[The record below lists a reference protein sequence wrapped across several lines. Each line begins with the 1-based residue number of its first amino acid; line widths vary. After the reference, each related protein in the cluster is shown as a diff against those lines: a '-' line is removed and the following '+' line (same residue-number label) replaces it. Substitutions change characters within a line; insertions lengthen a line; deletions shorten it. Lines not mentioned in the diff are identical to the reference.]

1 MMTENTHFGTNYIDK
16 VMKNAKSV
24 FFIGVGGINMSSLAH
39 LTHIKGYR
47 TGGSDRTKGTLTEKL
62 AAEGLD
68 IRYSHAAENIEGYD
82 VVVYTVAITT
92 DNPEYAAATEKGIP
106 CFSRADY
113 MGYLMSDF
121 PRRIGISG
129 MHGKSTC
136 TSISAQ
142 IFMDADGD
150 PTVLSGAVLP
160 SMGGAYRI
168 GGRDN
173 FIFEACEYKD
183 SFLDFNPNIAVILNI
198 EPDHLDYFSG
208 IEQILDSFEAYAK
221 KTDILIA
228 NADDEKVGEV
238 CRRAAGREIIT
249 FAVENDADYRAE
261 NITLSSGFP
270 TFDVIERGKFLFR
283 AELSVFGRHNVYNAL
298 AAVAAARLCGLDPEG
313 IARGLKNYRGAARR
327 MQYMGRLNGARLF
340 SDYAHHPTELRAT
353 LEGLREAAEGRVVAV
368 FQPHTYSRT
377 ATLFDEFAHSFG
389 ASDEVII
396 TDIYAARETN
406 TYGVSEGAL
415 ASAIGEKALY
425 IKGFEAVAEHLAK
438 TVTESDT
445 VILLGAGDVEKVL
458 EHLPALDK

>member
-1 MMTENTHFGTNYIDK
+1 MMTENTHFGPNFIDK
-16 VMKNAKSV
+16 VMREARGV
-24 FFIGVGGINMSSLAH
+24 FFVGVGGINMSSLAH
-39 LTHIKGYR
+39 LTHVKGYR
-47 TGGSDRTKGTLTEKL
+47 TGGSDRTRSPLTEKL
-62 AAEGLD
+62 AAEGID
-68 IRYSHAAENIEGYD
+68 IRYAHAAENIEGYD

-113 MGYLMSDF
+113 MGYLMSEF

-136 TSISAQ
+136 TSICAQ
-142 IFMDADGD
+142 IFMDAEGD

-221 KTDILIA
+221 KADVLIA
-228 NADDEKVGEV
+228 NADDENVTEV
-238 CRRAAGREIIT
+238 CRRVAERDIIT

-261 NITLSSGFP
+261 NIAVSGGFYS
-270 TFDVIERGKFLFR
+270 FDVIERGKHLFR
-283 AELSVFGRHNVYNAL
+283 AELSVFGRHNIYNAI
-298 AAVAAARLCGLDPEG
+298 AAIAAARLCGLAPEG
-313 IARGLKNYRGAARR
+313 IAAGLKNYRGAARR
-327 MQYMGRLNGARLF
+327 MQYMGRLNGAPLF

-377 ATLFDEFAHSFG
+377 AALFDEFAHSFG

-406 TYGVSEGAL
+406 IYGVSEEAL
-415 ASAIGEKALY
+415 AGAIGKKALY
-425 IKGFEAVAEHLAK
+425 IKGFENVAEHLK
-438 TVTESDT
+438 TTVGESDT
-445 VILLGAGDVEKVL
+445 VILLGAGDIEKVL
-458 EHLPALDK
+458 PYLPALDK